1 MYNIYL
7 ILSFLFISQIALA
20 QKSMS
25 ITTFPTDAEIYLKSN
40 SKEEK
45 IGKGNAI
52 FPMEKDKLYVIIVRK
67 EGYVDVQRSY
77 TRKKE
82 GAITDKI
89 ELEDRVI
96 KVNATPSDAKI
107 FINGNEVKQSSY
119 SIIIPKGQSVTI
131 DVKKTGFVPI
141 SKTFYNK
148 EGQAPPEISTLIK
161 LEDRII
167 SIKTQPTDAEIF
179 VDDIKKGEGSTDI
192 VIPLEKCITVKVKK
206 NGYVSSEETFCNK
219 ETEATIPLSREIK
232 LKERL
237 VQINT
242 STEDA
247 KIFVDGKELGKGSYA
262 VKIPENK
269 CTEVE
274 VKKESYITQKLVL
287 CNKID
292 YQQPEPVY
300 AIKMIED
307 DAFRESEQSNIANIN
322 FSVEV
327 SPQLSRQEAWQTLAS
342 IIQGKFDE
350 IESIDA
356 NTIYLRTNW
365 AAKEYRYT
373 DKQTGYTLSNTIV
386 RTRIIV
392 TSGGTT
398 PLKFNVKIQ
407 SEISVPNCSNLNPQN
422 DQCFE
427 AWPRILRKYNDLINE
442 IQRRLQVQ

>member
-1 MYNIYL
+1 
-7 ILSFLFISQIALA
+7 
-20 QKSMS
+20 MS
-25 ITTFPTDAEIYLKSN
+25 ITAIPADAEIYLKSGA
-40 SKEEK
+40 KEEK
-45 IGKGNAI
+45 IGKGTAI
-52 FPMEKDKLYVIIVRK
+52 FLMEKDKLYIVSVKK
-67 EGYVDVQRSY
+67 EGYLDVQKTY

-82 GAITDKI
+82 GPTTDKI
-89 ELEDRVI
+89 ELEDRIMKINVS
-96 KVNATPSDAKI
+96 PSDAKI
-107 FINGNEVKQSSY
+107 YINGNEIKQSSY
-119 SIIIPKGQSVTI
+119 SIIIPRGQSVTV
-131 DVKKTGFVPI
+131 DVKKVGYVPL

-148 EGQAPPEISTLIK
+148 EGQVPPEISTLIK

-167 SIKTQPTDAEIF
+167 SIKSQPSDAEIF
-179 VDDIKKGEGSTDI
+179 VEDKKKGEGNADI
-192 VIPLEKCITVKVKK
+192 IIPAENCVTVKVTK
-206 NGYVSSEETFCNK
+206 NGFVASEETFCNK
-219 ETEATIPLSREIK
+219 DNEAIPPLNKEIK

-247 KIFVDGKELGKGSYA
+247 KIFIDGKELGKGSYA

-269 CTEVE
+269 CTEIE
-274 VKKESYITQKLVL
+274 IKKESFITQKLTL
-287 CNKID
+287 CNKAD

-327 SPQLSRQEAWQTLAS
+327 NPELSRQEAWQTLAS

-373 DKQTGYTLSNTIV
+373 DKQTGYSLGNTIV

-398 PLKFNVKIQ
+398 PLKYNVKIQ
-407 SEISVPNCSNLNPQN
+407 SEISIPNCANLHPQN

-427 AWPRILRKYNDLINE
+427 SWPRILRKYNDLINE

>member
-1 MYNIYL
+1 
-7 ILSFLFISQIALA
+7 
-20 QKSMS
+20 MS
-25 ITTFPTDAEIYLKSN
+25 ITTIPADAEIYLKSN

-45 IGKGNAI
+45 IGKGTAI
-52 FPMEKDKLYVIIVRK
+52 FPMEKDKLYVVIVRK
-67 EGYVDVQRSY
+67 EGYTDVQRSY

-89 ELEDRVI
+89 ELEDRVMKI
-96 KVNATPSDAKI
+96 NASPADAKI
-107 FINGNEVKQSSY
+107 FINGTEVKLSSY

-131 DVKKTGFVPI
+131 DVKKAGYVPV
-141 SKTFYNK
+141 SKTYYNK
-148 EGQAPPEISTLIK
+148 EGQAPPEISTLLK
-161 LEDRII
+161 LEDRIV

-179 VDDIKKGEGSTDI
+179 VEEKKRGEGSTDI
-192 VIPLEKCITVKVKK
+192 VIPYEKCVTVRVLK
-206 NGYVSSEETFCNK
+206 NGFVSSEETFCNK
-219 ETEATIPLSREIK
+219 ENEATAPLSKEIK

-247 KIFVDGKELGKGSYA
+247 KIFVDGKELGKGSYS

-269 CTEVE
+269 CTEIE
-274 VKKESYITQKLVL
+274 IKKESYITQKLVL
-287 CNKID
+287 CNKMD

-327 SPQLSRQEAWQTLAS
+327 NPTLSRPEAWQTLAS

-373 DKQTGYTLSNTIV
+373 DKQTGYSLGNTIV

-392 TSGGTT
+392 TSGGTS
-398 PLKFNVKIQ
+398 PLKYNVKIQ
-407 SEISVPNCSNLNPQN
+407 SEISIPNCANLHPQN

-427 AWPRILRKYNDLINE
+427 SWPRILRKYNDLINE

>member
-1 MYNIYL
+1 
-7 ILSFLFISQIALA
+7 
-20 QKSMS
+20 MS
-25 ITTFPTDAEIYLKSN
+25 ITAIPADADIYLKSGA
-40 SKEEK
+40 KEEK
-45 IGKGNAI
+45 IGKGTAI
-52 FPMEKDKLYVIIVRK
+52 FLMEKDKLYIVSVKK
-67 EGYVDVQRSY
+67 EGYLDVQKTY

-82 GAITDKI
+82 GPTTDKI
-89 ELEDRVI
+89 ELEDRIMKINVS
-96 KVNATPSDAKI
+96 PSDAKI
-107 FINGNEVKQSSY
+107 YINGNEIKQSSY
-119 SIIIPKGQSVTI
+119 SIIIPRGQSVTV
-131 DVKKTGFVPI
+131 DVKKVGYVPL

-148 EGQAPPEISTLIK
+148 EGQVPPEISTLIK

-167 SIKTQPTDAEIF
+167 SIKSQPSDAEIF
-179 VDDIKKGEGSTDI
+179 VDDKKKGEGNADI
-192 VIPLEKCITVKVKK
+192 IIPAENCVTVKVTK
-206 NGYVSSEETFCNK
+206 NGFVNSEETFCNK
-219 ETEATIPLSREIK
+219 DNEAIPPLNKEIK

-247 KIFVDGKELGKGSYA
+247 KIFIDGKELGKGSYA

-269 CTEVE
+269 CTEIE
-274 VKKESYITQKLVL
+274 IKKESFITQKLTL
-287 CNKID
+287 CNKVD

-327 SPQLSRQEAWQTLAS
+327 NPELSRQEAWQTLAS

-373 DKQTGYTLSNTIV
+373 DKQTGYSLGNTIV

-398 PLKFNVKIQ
+398 PLKYNVKIQ
-407 SEISVPNCSNLNPQN
+407 SEISIPNCANLHPQN

-427 AWPRILRKYNDLINE
+427 SWPRILRKYNDLINE